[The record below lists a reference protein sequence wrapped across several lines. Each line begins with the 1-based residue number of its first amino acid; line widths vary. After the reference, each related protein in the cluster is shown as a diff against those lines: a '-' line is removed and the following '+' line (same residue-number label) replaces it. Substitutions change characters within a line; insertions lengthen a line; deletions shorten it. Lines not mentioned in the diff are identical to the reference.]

1 LTARTFNLGQ
11 STTGDNCDAAPAV
24 LGLSPDSAVA
34 VLPERAMVREIVFVD
49 PGISDLDTLLQG
61 VRPGIET
68 HLLTTDE
75 PALVQ
80 MARAVAGRG
89 GLEAIHVI
97 SHGKPGEVSFSAGA
111 VATDDI
117 ERTAAELAGF
127 GRALGADGA
136 LLIWACE
143 TGAGERGAAFLDALA
158 QKTGV
163 RVAAASG
170 LVGAAAKGGTWTL
183 DRASGQPLTAEGMED
198 YTGVMARFTIR
209 NCGGAVQLEK
219 RGVHRQDN
227 AIGSLAW

>member
-1 LTARTFNLGQ
+1 MTDRAFTIGQ
-11 STTGDNCDAAPAV
+11 STTGDNCDAVPAAFDV
-24 LGLSPDSAVA
+24 PASGAET
-34 VLPERAMVREIVFVD
+34 VLPEHATVREIVFVD
-49 PGISDLDTLLQG
+49 PGISDLDTLLRG

-75 PALVQ
+75 PALAQ
-80 MARAVAGRG
+80 MARAVAGRS

-97 SHGKPGEVSFSAGA
+97 SHGKPGEVSFSAGTI
-111 VATDDI
+111 ATDDI
-117 ERTAAELAGF
+117 ERAAAELAGF

-158 QKTGV
+158 RKTGA

-183 DRASGQPLTAEGMED
+183 DRASGRRPVTAEGMED
-198 YTGVMARFTIR
+198 YTGVMARFTAS
-209 NCGGAVQLEK
+209 GGAGTVQLENAVFTAK
-219 RGVHRQDN
+219 TMGLGV
-227 AIGSLAW
+227 